1 MEKAQVIKFRD
12 SFGRENIR
20 VVCDNEQLFIDGSAG
35 VFLIWDDDNEMLYR
49 VGTNNNYYQQKE
61 KPVDILG
68 TSYENIQYIGKSLT
82 MEEYNNILENISTNE
97 DVTFK
102 NEVNKALE
110 YYNTK
115 YNYKK

>member
-1 MEKAQVIKFRD
+1 MEKAQVIKFRE

-61 KPVDILG
+61 K
-68 TSYENIQYIGKSLT
+68 QKYIDYLNNNNNNN
-82 MEEYNNILENISTNE
+82 NNI
-97 DVTFK
+97 
-102 NEVNKALE
+102 
-110 YYNTK
+110 
-115 YNYKK
+115 